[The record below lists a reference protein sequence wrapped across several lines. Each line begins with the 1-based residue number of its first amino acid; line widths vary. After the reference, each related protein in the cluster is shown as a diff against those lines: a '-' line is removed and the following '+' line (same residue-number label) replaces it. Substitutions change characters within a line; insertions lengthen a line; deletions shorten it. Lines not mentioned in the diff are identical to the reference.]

1 MGKRTTI
8 QQQQRAEKKRI
19 PSDLILHSV
28 AAIAVIVVASVS
40 VVAVV
45 VVNVVVA
52 VASAV
57 VVVAAVIASIAVVRV
72 SWPFYTLS

>member
-40 VVAVV
+40 VVVAVV

-52 VASAV
+52 VASV

>member
-40 VVAVV
+40 VVAVA
-45 VVNVVVA
+45 NVVVA